1 MKFEQDGKPEVTYW
15 IGREFWGKGIA
26 TKALAEFLGHVPVR
40 PLYARAAK
48 DNVASIRVL
57 TKCGFCVTGEE
68 RGFANAQGAEIQE
81 LVLELA

>member
-1 MKFEQDGKPEVTYW
+1 MRALDV
-15 IGREFWGKGIA
+15 A

-40 PLYARAAK
+40 PLYAPAAK

-68 RGFANAQGAEIQE
+68 RGFANARGSEIQE